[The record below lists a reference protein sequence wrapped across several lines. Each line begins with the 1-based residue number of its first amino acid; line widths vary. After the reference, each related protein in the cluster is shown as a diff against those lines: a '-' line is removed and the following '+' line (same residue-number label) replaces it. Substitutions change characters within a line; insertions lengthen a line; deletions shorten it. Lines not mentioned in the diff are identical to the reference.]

1 MQQCNKDVSDLIRAV
16 DPIHPLPHHQNG
28 DTTQAQPSVQQAAE
42 GRRNIGQQGPEVL
55 TPRHESRRVFELG
68 FLDVFGLE
76 DMDFLIFI
84 QSVDFLRL
92 QVCQPFSSA
101 SFSRL
106 LGRDI
111 ALKRCLRVFRTVAS
125 LLPGRP
131 ESLQGSETR
140 HSNCSYACH
149 HWSTASGASQK
160 NAFKL

>member
-16 DPIHPLPHHQNG
+16 HWIHPGTAVRPTGSGRAPEHRPAG
-28 DTTQAQPSVQQAAE
+28 PGGPDPTTRVAASV
-42 GRRNIGQQGPEVL
+42 
-55 TPRHESRRVFELG
+55 RVG
-68 FLDVFGLE
+68 VFGCFWFGRHGFS
-76 DMDFLIFI
+76 DFLIFI

-111 ALKRCLRVFRTVAS
+111 AQRCLRVFRTVAS

-140 HSNCSYACH
+140 HSNCSYTWH